1 MSISLD
7 AALDERAQAALRRDG
22 VVKSAARVLHILEF
36 FDRRRGPANVH
47 AVSTALGYPVSST
60 AALLRSLVTMGYL
73 HYDRTLRTFAPTLR
87 VPLLGANW
95 VAPALVGGGGS
106 LQRLMAALATRTD
119 ASVALAARNGDA
131 AEYIQVLG
139 SLADRMDVGGQRS
152 LVTDIVGQAV
162 LAGAPDREIRGL
174 LHRWNA
180 VAASRGQAN
189 VRPGDVVAELARLRR
204 AGFIAGIMG
213 GFGLVAAP
221 LPVDELG
228 GPYAVVVILDA
239 ATFAARQATI
249 GEILREEIAAHLA
262 PPAKPLRWPAHGALR
277 MPEATQRAQAA
288 R

>member
-1 MSISLD
+1 MSISLET
-7 AALDERAQAALRRDG
+7 ALDERAQAALRRDG

-60 AALLRSLVTMGYL
+60 AALLRSLVAMGYL
-73 HYDRTLRTFAPTLR
+73 HHDRVLRTFAPTLR

-95 VAPALVGGGGS
+95 VAPTLVGGGS
-106 LQRLMAALATRTD
+106 LQRLMAALAARTD
-119 ASVALAARNGDA
+119 ASIALAARNGDA

-139 SLADRMDVGGQRS
+139 PLADRMDVGGQCS

-180 VAASRGQAN
+180 VAAGQGQAN
-189 VRPGDVVAELARLRR
+189 VRPGDFVAELARLRR
-204 AGFIAGIMG
+204 VGFIAGTVG
-213 GFGLVAAP
+213 RFGHVAAP

-239 ATFAARQATI
+239 AAFTARQATI
-249 GEILREEIAAHLA
+249 GKILREEIAAHLA
-262 PPAKPLRWPAHGALR
+262 PSVKPLRWPTHGALR
-277 MPEATQRAQAA
+277 MPTATERAQAA